1 MARMSPDSLEYF
13 AVEPRANT
21 RRYEKRERP
30 VITSSDRPPAKA
42 LSPALAPAYLNGNT
56 ATQKPSSARA
66 APESVVLAFEAGGA
80 GFAGSSA
87 ISSPALR
94 SPSIT
99 LSTYSG
105 SHHFLNSWRT
115 VCPRLG
121 RRCRRSRIAFAAA
134 SRSPSWPHAAASI
147 AWEAHCPGR
156 LIFRAKSRAPLY
168 SPWRYAL

>member
-30 VITSSDRPPAKA
+30 VITSSDRPSARA
-42 LSPALAPAYLNGNT
+42 LSSALAPAYLNGNT
-56 ATQKPSSARA
+56 ATQKPSSARV

-99 LSTYSG
+99 LSTYSE

-121 RRCRRSRIAFAAA
+121 RRSGKSLIASAPPPL
-134 SRSPSWPHAAASI
+134 SPS
-147 AWEAHCPGR
+147 CRTRR
-156 LIFRAKSRAPLY
+156 L
-168 SPWRYAL
+168 ALRG